1 MLDLDVL
8 VGQAEEAV
16 TQAKTVQVDDAE
28 KAAEVQKI
36 EDEAAKA
43 TADEVKKAYERM
55 EETNAARLQ
64 ALQQEKED
72 IVKKL
77 QELADATKERD
88 QQQAQKTALEQR
100 IQTLQ
105 RKLQAAERK
114 HQAAQQKFEH
124 ELEETIAKAA
134 AAAQKATD
142 TARAA
147 EEKADRDKD
156 KAVQAAVQA
165 AKQAAAA
172 ADIQVQKQHAQETAQ
187 KAAAAVAAIAAA
199 RADAE
204 ATAATNAVE
213 AANNATAD
221 IAMFTSLATESLQ
234 GKPLEQ
240 IIKTIKQD
248 AAAIWDR
255 VNSKYNDKIESI
267 KKAIEERVE
276 KVNRIQT
283 AITALNQRVQQLSQD
298 LETCR
303 LKQTSAAKKHAEN
316 IDMLS
321 QAHKLEVK
329 AKQEELE
336 RLKTDLKQ
344 ATGKISIVKTQLET
358 NLNFIKTK
366 TETLAEIGAT
376 RGVLADTNADPDH
389 KMYVQAYQMLQYPN
403 WAYNLATHDMASD
416 SVDLNIEQIV
426 RIQNVYNAL
435 RMAIPAVRMYA
446 KVFRDPKAPAQ
457 TPIFEK
463 GGGGEDDSDNTI
475 KVLGEDPEIEYGPYQ
490 SAPQGVGAEKST
502 NKGVFEELND
512 VLLDE
517 SNAQVPVVMAYG
529 YSGSGKT
536 YTMIEGD
543 AKKEEKTQGGKTKF
557 VFRPDLAKDQ
567 SLIHRFLV
575 EKVMKTPAAA
585 APAGESNEKWFV
597 TFHECYGWAPHAL
610 RVEDP
615 TFEHRYFVSKKSAD
629 GTGLVMTKLNDFEEG
644 DKDSKFEVN
653 NPKAFFDLYTQ
664 VMEQRKEQK
673 RTAATPNNPESSRSH
688 LIIDFTSDQDS
699 KAVFVDMAG
708 TEDSVLMGEYM
719 TGLKEKGD
727 PKKTDTDTRSRKVL
741 PYLQLAATGQLP
753 HFILPTKT
761 DDTKL
766 QPYEELNYSDNLN
779 ASILDDQSFV
789 PSGVQRLREGVF
801 INETLNQLKAFFLQN
816 TYNVAKLDTKN
827 PEMRSI
833 VATYAP
839 QTQTPKDVKLPIMW
853 QYVNN
858 EINKE
863 ADAKTRVQG
872 YDESTAVYLYG
883 SEKVKKQYVTG
894 NDTGGVNC
902 IPLENNYVIVT
913 DRNGRLGDDEVIKG
927 TDSTLPDLE
936 DLPQEYDHTNL
947 LQPLKFGIEE
957 DEKDETHFLTIL
969 RRVVCGSERQCLHTK
984 GKFMLVNT
992 LKDDPQKK
1000 QYAIQSLQFM
1010 DSLNPRSD
1018 ISRKIMGQNAILKT
1032 FLKDYPVDDDQ
1043 QTDTTPYIRFK
1054 KGKGQPIPTDT
1065 VLSQGVWSLK
1075 QILDIDELKDEDEK
1089 KKWTV
1094 HRVSS
1099 TARGLYPIQEYM
1111 GTWDTWT
1118 PEYRTKALAGYYR
1131 LEYTSKH
1138 TIQRIV
1144 QSKLMKCLQDGSTL
1158 QPQLPDKNEGK
1169 ADLEWLKKPGK
1180 DHGIVSG
1187 GGRLGGGGRVDE
1199 ANSAV
1204 CAEAASLEA
1213 ASLEARAM
1221 RVARLWLDIS
1231 HGAAPTADQTRH
1243 LAQLLQA

>member
-172 ADIQVQKQHAQETAQ
+172 AAIQVQKQHAQETAQ

-344 ATGKISIVKTQLET
+344 ATGKISSVKTQLET

-389 KMYVQAYQMLQYPN
+389 KMYVQAYQMLQYN
-403 WAYNLATHDMASD
+403 WAYNLAT
-416 SVDLNIEQIV
+416 QTWP
-426 RIQNVYNAL
+426 
-435 RMAIPAVRMYA
+435 AILWILISS
-446 KVFRDPKAPAQ
+446 K
-457 TPIFEK
+457 
-463 GGGGEDDSDNTI
+463 
-475 KVLGEDPEIEYGPYQ
+475 L
-490 SAPQGVGAEKST
+490 
-502 NKGVFEELND
+502 
-512 VLLDE
+512 
-517 SNAQVPVVMAYG
+517 
-529 YSGSGKT
+529 SGSRTCTTRCAWPSPPCGCTPRCSGTLKPQPKHLSL
-536 YTMIEGD
+536 
-543 AKKEEKTQGGKTKF
+543 KKEEEEKTT
-557 VFRPDLAKDQ
+557 
-567 SLIHRFLV
+567 
-575 EKVMKTPAAA
+575 
-585 APAGESNEKWFV
+585 
-597 TFHECYGWAPHAL
+597 
-610 RVEDP
+610 
-615 TFEHRYFVSKKSAD
+615 
-629 GTGLVMTKLNDFEEG
+629 
-644 DKDSKFEVN
+644 
-653 NPKAFFDLYTQ
+653 
-664 VMEQRKEQK
+664 
-673 RTAATPNNPESSRSH
+673 
-688 LIIDFTSDQDS
+688 
-699 KAVFVDMAG
+699 
-708 TEDSVLMGEYM
+708 
-719 TGLKEKGD
+719 
-727 PKKTDTDTRSRKVL
+727 
-741 PYLQLAATGQLP
+741 
-753 HFILPTKT
+753 
-761 DDTKL
+761 
-766 QPYEELNYSDNLN
+766 
-779 ASILDDQSFV
+779 
-789 PSGVQRLREGVF
+789 
-801 INETLNQLKAFFLQN
+801 
-816 TYNVAKLDTKN
+816 
-827 PEMRSI
+827 
-833 VATYAP
+833 
-839 QTQTPKDVKLPIMW
+839 
-853 QYVNN
+853 
-858 EINKE
+858 
-863 ADAKTRVQG
+863 
-872 YDESTAVYLYG
+872 
-883 SEKVKKQYVTG
+883 
-894 NDTGGVNC
+894 
-902 IPLENNYVIVT
+902 VIT
-913 DRNGRLGDDEVIKG
+913 
-927 TDSTLPDLE
+927 
-936 DLPQEYDHTNL
+936 
-947 LQPLKFGIEE
+947 
-957 DEKDETHFLTIL
+957 
-969 RRVVCGSERQCLHTK
+969 
-984 GKFMLVNT
+984 
-992 LKDDPQKK
+992 
-1000 QYAIQSLQFM
+1000 
-1010 DSLNPRSD
+1010 
-1018 ISRKIMGQNAILKT
+1018 
-1032 FLKDYPVDDDQ
+1032 
-1043 QTDTTPYIRFK
+1043 
-1054 KGKGQPIPTDT
+1054 
-1065 VLSQGVWSLK
+1065 
-1075 QILDIDELKDEDEK
+1075 
-1089 KKWTV
+1089 
-1094 HRVSS
+1094 
-1099 TARGLYPIQEYM
+1099 
-1111 GTWDTWT
+1111 
-1118 PEYRTKALAGYYR
+1118 
-1131 LEYTSKH
+1131 
-1138 TIQRIV
+1138 
-1144 QSKLMKCLQDGSTL
+1144 QSKY
-1158 QPQLPDKNEGK
+1158 
-1169 ADLEWLKKPGK
+1169 
-1180 DHGIVSG
+1180 
-1187 GGRLGGGGRVDE
+1187 
-1199 ANSAV
+1199 
-1204 CAEAASLEA
+1204 
-1213 ASLEARAM
+1213 
-1221 RVARLWLDIS
+1221 
-1231 HGAAPTADQTRH
+1231 
-1243 LAQLLQA
+1243 